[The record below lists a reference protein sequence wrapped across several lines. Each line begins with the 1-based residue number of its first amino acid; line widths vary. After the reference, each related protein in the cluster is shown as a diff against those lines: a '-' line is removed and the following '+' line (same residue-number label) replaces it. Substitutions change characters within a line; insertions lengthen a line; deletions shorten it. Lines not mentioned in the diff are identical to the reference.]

1 MSKEGHSP
9 HGTKIVM
16 RNTRR
21 QHFTNPTPI
30 DLLPPIQFSEPSS
43 ITFASKMPV
52 TQILLLRHGDRQP
65 WSLNP
70 ATGEYSSREPF
81 PTGLPADPPLAP
93 GGVSQSEETAKHL
106 SSYLKEH
113 ADQGRLR
120 IYSSLFYRCLETLRP
135 SVVALRD
142 TVGDSSIGLNNLQV
156 RGETG
161 IGEWFGRAWFIQPR
175 PGDAAQLR
183 KFFPWVDENYKPKS
197 TPADKGEKIHELH
210 DRVAKALA
218 LVTEDVDNEFAAAGK
233 GDQEVTLLF
242 CSHAAAIIASG
253 RALTGNVPTDYDE
266 IDFKCFTSGISRF
279 VRKKVPAAGE
289 AYFNDDWRNSGGVA
303 GGWDCE
309 LNSDTSHLSGGP
321 QNGWHFQGDQA
332 FDSYE
337 AASKMGVT
345 ELSGSRDP

>member
-1 MSKEGHSP
+1 
-9 HGTKIVM
+9 
-16 RNTRR
+16 
-21 QHFTNPTPI
+21 
-30 DLLPPIQFSEPSS
+30 
-43 ITFASKMPV
+43 MPV

-135 SVVALRD
+135 SVLALRD
-142 TVGDSSIGLNNLQV
+142 VVSGSSLGLDKLQV

-161 IGEWFGRAWFIQPR
+161 VGEWFGRAWFVQPR

-183 KFFPWVDENYKPKS
+183 KFFPWVDEKYEPKL
-197 TPADKGEKIHELH
+197 TPAGKGEKIHELH

-218 LVTEDVDNEFAAAGK
+218 LVIEDVDNEFAAAGK
-233 GDQEVTLLF
+233 GDQDVTLLF

-253 RALTGNVPTDYDE
+253 RALTGNVPADYDE
-266 IDFKCFTSGISRF
+266 IDFGCFTSGISKY

-289 AYFNDDWRNSGGVA
+289 AYFSDDWRNSEGVA
-303 GGWDCE
+303 GGWDCK

-345 ELSGSRDP
+345 ELSGSRAP

>member
-1 MSKEGHSP
+1 
-9 HGTKIVM
+9 M

-43 ITFASKMPV
+43 ITFA
-52 TQILLLRHGDRQP
+52 QQNARHADSIASAWRPAAVVIKPPQQANTP
-65 WSLNP
+65 PASL
-70 ATGEYSSREPF
+70 F
-81 PTGLPADPPLAP
+81 PRACRLTLPLPPEAFP
-93 GGVSQSEETAKHL
+93 SQKKTAKHL

-142 TVGDSSIGLNNLQV
+142 TVGDSSIGLNNL
-156 RGETG
+156 
-161 IGEWFGRAWFIQPR
+161 
-175 PGDAAQLR
+175 
-183 KFFPWVDENYKPKS
+183 
-197 TPADKGEKIHELH
+197 H
-210 DRVAKALA
+210 
-218 LVTEDVDNEFAAAGK
+218 
-233 GDQEVTLLF
+233 
-242 CSHAAAIIASG
+242 HAAAIIASG